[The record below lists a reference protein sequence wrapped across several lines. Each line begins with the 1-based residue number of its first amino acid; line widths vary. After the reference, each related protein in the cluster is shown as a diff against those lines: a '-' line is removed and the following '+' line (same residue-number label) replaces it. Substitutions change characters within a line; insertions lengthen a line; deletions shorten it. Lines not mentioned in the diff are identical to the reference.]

1 MAMVARFRYGVLI
14 AALASAHSAVA
25 AQAVPDSLPPGVTGA
40 MISKGKKLFAGD
52 AICFSC
58 HGADGR
64 GMTGPNLTD
73 QAWLHSKG
81 AYDDIVAQIRA
92 GVPPEK
98 SKSGVV
104 MPPKGGTD
112 LNDEQI
118 RAIAAYV
125 WSLSQPRKAAA
136 GK

>member
-1 MAMVARFRYGVLI
+1 MVARFRYGVLI
-14 AALASAHSAVA
+14 AALVSAHPAVA

-64 GMTGPNLTD
+64 GMIGPNLTD

-81 AYDDIVAQIRA
+81 AYDDIVAQIRL

-112 LNDEQI
+112 LTDEQI

-125 WSLSQPRKAAA
+125 WSLSQPRKAPA
-136 GK
+136 GH